1 MVNNKNVFNSVL
13 MITRVKSSQFYLCS
27 QKSHSKVEKASQVKK
42 NTLKQGEKN
51 IITDIFKK
59 TFI

>member
-13 MITRVKSSQFYLCS
+13 MITRVKSSQFYLCRNLI
-27 QKSHSKVEKASQVKK
+27 QRLKRLHRYK